1 MIKIEPD
8 IVAALLT
15 KVASGELP
23 AATSHD
29 GFGIWTVRA
38 DGFVIEIFDD
48 AHLVDYVERVTGPT
62 GKTVTF
68 NQYWNAYGFDPISRL
83 SPEIREILSE
93 RMHGDYIDK
102 DMSRR

>member
-8 IVAALLT
+8 IVAALLA

-29 GFGIWTVRA
+29 GSCTWTICA

-48 AHLVDYVERVTGPT
+48 AHKVDYVERVTDAAGT
-62 GKTVTF
+62 DGGV
-68 NQYWNAYGFDPISRL
+68 QRIYEHLRL
-83 SPEIREILSE
+83 RS
-93 RMHGDYIDK
+93 Y
-102 DMSRR
+102 